1 MSRTP
6 FDDNQELE
14 DLEEV
19 QDEQG
24 TAPESE
30 SDTAAQPGT
39 PSDLEKLQAERDA
52 LFERLARVSAEFRNS
67 QRRLEQEKEQAV
79 QYANSVLLKALLPVL
94 DNLERALAVDP
105 NTTDAASILKGMQIL
120 YDQWMNVLK
129 QQKVEPIAPEPGTP
143 FDPNQHEA
151 LMQQDSEYTSPTV
164 TQLFQ
169 KGYALHGRTLR
180 PAQVAVSRSS

>member
-6 FDDNQELE
+6 FDENQELE
-14 DLEEV
+14 ELEAQQE
-19 QDEQG
+19 ETG
-24 TAPESE
+24 AESE

-67 QRRLEQEKEQAV
+67 QRRLEQEKEQSV
-79 QYANSVLLKALLPVL
+79 QYANSALLKSLLPVL
-94 DNLERALAVDP
+94 DNLERALSVDP
-105 NTTDAASILKGMQIL
+105 SKTDASSILKGMQIV
-120 YDQWMNVLK
+120 YDQWLNVLK

-143 FDPNQHEA
+143 FDPSQHEA
-151 LMQQDSEYTSPTV
+151 LLQQDSEYTGPTV
-164 TQLFQ
+164 TQLLQ